1 MAIYRNDKT
10 GKYEYRTYIT
20 NEFGKRV
27 QKEKTGFASEREAK
41 KAEEQLQFENK
52 LYLMKLEN
60 EKKQR
65 QAGKVMSFKEVYEE
79 YIKYKKLTLKPDSL
93 RALKSRIECHIMNY
107 FNKFDNVADILPMDI
122 VNWQIEIDKKGFKLK
137 YKNSLYGALSTMLN
151 FAKDIL
157 KVIKDNPASEVGRFK
172 SRGEISTSMQF
183 WTYEEYQK
191 FIKEVD
197 KPVFK
202 ILFET
207 LYFTG
212 MRLGECL
219 ALNWTDLSNSYISIN
234 KTISKEKVNGERI
247 ITTPK
252 TKSSIRK
259 VKLSK
264 VLNDNLLLYK
274 KECSK
279 IINFTE
285 KTFIFGCHIPL
296 SPTTID
302 RYMKKYCDRAGIK
315 KIRIHDLRHSH
326 ASLLLSNGVPI
337 TVVQNR
343 LGHSDSSITL
353 KHYAHLMPNDEDK
366 AINVIDSLI
375 RAS

>member
-52 LYLMKLEN
+52 LYLMKLET
-60 EKKQR
+60 EKKQS
-65 QAGKVMSFKEVYEE
+65 QTGKVVTFKEVYEE

-107 FNKFDNVADILPMDI
+107 FNKFDNIADILPMDI

-137 YKNSLYGALSTMLN
+137 YKNALYGALSTMLN
-151 FAKDIL
+151 FAKNIL

-202 ILFET
+202 MLFET

-252 TKSSIRK
+252 TLSSIRK

-264 VLNDNLLLYK
+264 ELNDDLLLYK

-337 TVVQNR
+337 TAVQNR
-343 LGHSDSSITL
+343 LGHSDPSITL

>member
-52 LYLMKLEN
+52 LYLMKLKN

-93 RALKSRIECHIMNY
+93 RALKSRIGCHIMNY

-151 FAKDIL
+151 FAKNIL

-202 ILFET
+202 MLFET

-252 TKSSIRK
+252 TLSSIRK

-264 VLNDNLLLYK
+264 ELNDDLLLYK

-337 TVVQNR
+337 TAVQNR
-343 LGHSDSSITL
+343 LGHSDPSITL

>member
-65 QAGKVMSFKEVYEE
+65 QTGKAMSFKEVYEE

-151 FAKDIL
+151 FAKNIL
-157 KVIKDNPASEVGRFK
+157 KVIKDNPASEVSRFK
-172 SRGEISTSMQF
+172 SRGEINTSMQF

-202 ILFET
+202 MLFET

-252 TKSSIRK
+252 TVSSIRK

-264 VLNDNLLLYK
+264 ELNDDLLLYK

-285 KTFIFGCHIPL
+285 KTFIFGCHMPL

-337 TVVQNR
+337 TAVQNR
-343 LGHSDSSITL
+343 LGHSDPSITL

>member
-65 QAGKVMSFKEVYEE
+65 QTGKVMSFKEVYEE

-107 FNKFDNVADILPMDI
+107 FNKFDNIADILPMDI

-151 FAKDIL
+151 FAKNIL

-202 ILFET
+202 MLFET

-252 TKSSIRK
+252 TLSSIRK

-264 VLNDNLLLYK
+264 ELNDDLLLYK

-337 TVVQNR
+337 TAVQNR
-343 LGHSDSSITL
+343 LGHSDPSITL

>member
-65 QAGKVMSFKEVYEE
+65 QTGKAMSFKEVYEE

-107 FNKFDNVADILPMDI
+107 FNKFDNIADILPMDI

-151 FAKDIL
+151 FAKNIL

-202 ILFET
+202 MLFET

-252 TKSSIRK
+252 TVSSIRK

-264 VLNDNLLLYK
+264 ELNDDLLLYK

-285 KTFIFGCHIPL
+285 KTFIFGCHMPL

-337 TVVQNR
+337 TAVQNR
-343 LGHSDSSITL
+343 LGHSDPSITL

>member
-60 EKKQR
+60 EKKKR

-107 FNKFDNVADILPMDI
+107 FNKFDNIADILPMDI

-137 YKNSLYGALSTMLN
+137 YKNALYGALSTMLN
-151 FAKDIL
+151 FAKNIL

-202 ILFET
+202 MLFET

-252 TKSSIRK
+252 TVSSIRK

-264 VLNDNLLLYK
+264 ELNDDLLLYK

-337 TVVQNR
+337 TAVQNR
-343 LGHSDSSITL
+343 LGHSDPSITL

>member
-65 QAGKVMSFKEVYEE
+65 QTGKVMSFKEVYEE

-107 FNKFDNVADILPMDI
+107 FNKFDNIADILPMDI

-137 YKNSLYGALSTMLN
+137 YKNALYGALSTMLN
-151 FAKDIL
+151 FAKNIL

-202 ILFET
+202 MLFET

-252 TKSSIRK
+252 TLSSIRK

-264 VLNDNLLLYK
+264 ELNDDLLLYK

-337 TVVQNR
+337 TAVQNR
-343 LGHSDSSITL
+343 LGHSDPSITL

>member
-27 QKEKTGFASEREAK
+27 QKEKTGFAREREAK

-65 QAGKVMSFKEVYEE
+65 QTGKVMSFKEVYEE

-93 RALKSRIECHIMNY
+93 RALKSRIKCHIMNY
-107 FNKFDNVADILPMDI
+107 FNKFDNIADILPMDI

-151 FAKDIL
+151 FAKNIL

-337 TVVQNR
+337 TAVQNR
-343 LGHSDSSITL
+343 LGHSDPSITL

>member
-65 QAGKVMSFKEVYEE
+65 QTGKVMSFKEVYEE

-151 FAKDIL
+151 FAKNIL
-157 KVIKDNPASEVGRFK
+157 KVIKDNPASEVSRFK
-172 SRGEISTSMQF
+172 SRGEINTSMQF

-202 ILFET
+202 MLFET

-252 TKSSIRK
+252 TVSSIRK

-264 VLNDNLLLYK
+264 ELNDDLLLYK

-337 TVVQNR
+337 TAVQNR
-343 LGHSDSSITL
+343 LGHSDPSITL